1 METIWFWLVACM
13 LVAYVIFDGFDFGAG
28 IVHFLVAR
36 TDAER
41 CVVFSTIGPVWD
53 GNEVW
58 LLAAGGTL
66 YFAFPALYAS
76 SFSGFYLPLM
86 MVLWLLI
93 LRGVSIEFR
102 NHVESPVWHPLWD
115 AGFAIASALLAIFF
129 GAALGNVVRGVPLDA
144 SGEFFLPLWTDWTPG
159 QSPGILDW
167 YTVLAGVTVLAVLAL
182 HGALWVALKTAGE
195 IEVRARRVAGRV
207 WWGVLVLMNL
217 LTVASFR
224 VQPRLQASFV
234 ARPWGWVFPFVA
246 IAALLTV
253 AVMNYRLRERA
264 AFLASSLFLAAML
277 VSVAFG
283 LYPCVLPSN
292 GDPARSL
299 TIANASAAP
308 YGLRVGLVWFIPGM
322 LLTAA
327 YFVYAYRSFAGKV
340 GVEERP

>member
-1 METIWFWLVACM
+1 
-13 LVAYVIFDGFDFGAG
+13 
-28 IVHFLVAR
+28 
-36 TDAER
+36 
-41 CVVFSTIGPVWD
+41 
-53 GNEVW
+53 
-58 LLAAGGTL
+58 
-66 YFAFPALYAS
+66 
-76 SFSGFYLPLM
+76 
-86 MVLWLLI
+86 
-93 LRGVSIEFR
+93 
-102 NHVESPVWHPLWD
+102 
-115 AGFAIASALLAIFF
+115 
-129 GAALGNVVRGVPLDA
+129 
-144 SGEFFLPLWTDWTPG
+144 
-159 QSPGILDW
+159 
-167 YTVLAGVTVLAVLAL
+167 VLAGVTVLAVLAL

-195 IEVRARRVAGRV
+195 VETRARRVASRV